1 MLLSG
6 CAAKPEASDIPKGM
20 KIFSNE
26 YVDYTAYIP
35 EAWIVNEPT
44 ATPYAYVGSQD
55 ASSINIVAQSLSNE
69 QIEAGLEAYWEE
81 YAESFKQNMPDF
93 ESVSEVTEGFLL
105 DKTAASQYIYTGTVS
120 GVKYQFQQTVCMHGG
135 YVYIITYT
143 STPELFNEHIEDVE
157 QVINTFKFNG

>member
-6 CAAKPEASDIPKGM
+6 CAAKTEESEVPKGM
-20 KIFSNE
+20 KLFSNE

-35 EAWIVNEPT
+35 ESWIVNEPT
-44 ATPYAYVGSQD
+44 ATPYAYAGSQD

-69 QIEAGLEAYWEE
+69 QIEAGLGAYWES
-81 YAESFKQNMPDF
+81 YSESFKQNMPDF

-105 DKTAASQYIYTGTVS
+105 DKTEASQYIYKGTVS
-120 GVKYQFQQTVCMHGG
+120 GEKYQFQQTICMHGG
-135 YVYIITYT
+135 YGYIITYT
-143 STPELFNEHIEDVE
+143 STPELFNEHIEEVE